1 MSDPPTTDNP
11 GIPTQEEK
19 NAQSKVV
26 TSQSIMRTGD
36 ASVQEVADMFKT
48 THIEL
53 DAKRLIIISDM
64 HSNFEAFE
72 AVWKDIQTKE
82 YDAIICLGDL
92 VGYYTQPNE
101 VVNLTRDICTITM
114 MGNHDFALI
123 EPEKLLYT
131 TLQEGAQAALDHNK
145 GVVTEDIT
153 DFIKTLP
160 MKVELKT
167 PYATLTLVHG
177 DPLTIFGYIYG
188 VTPEIFEASIEHAL
202 KQIDTDYLLVG
213 HTHLQGEFVSDSGK
227 RYVNPGSVG
236 QPRDKDH
243 RAAYAIIDLET
254 KKNELIRVDYDLT
267 RVIEQ
272 VHACCLPDYLGSRL
286 LVGE

>member
-1 MSDPPTTDNP
+1 MSESPVSHNP
-11 GIPTQEEK
+11 GIPSQEEK
-19 NAQSKVV
+19 DAQSKVV
-26 TSQSIMRTGD
+26 TSESIMKTGD

-53 DAKRLIIISDM
+53 DAKRIVVISDM

-72 AVWKDIQTKE
+72 AVWRDIQTRE
-82 YDAIICLGDL
+82 YDAIVCLGDL

-101 VVNLTRDICTITM
+101 VVKLTKEICNITM

-145 GVVTEDIT
+145 GVVKQEMIDY
-153 DFIKTLP
+153 IKTLP

-167 PYATLTLVHG
+167 PYATLTMVHG

-188 VTPEIFEASIEHAL
+188 VTPEIFEASIKHAL
-202 KQIDTDYLLVG
+202 DQIDTDYLLVG
-213 HTHLQGEFVSDSGK
+213 HTHLQGELVDENDK

-236 QPRDKDH
+236 QPRDKDN
-243 RAAYAIIDLET
+243 RASYAIIDLET
-254 KKNELIRVDYDLT
+254 KKNKLIRVEYDLT
-267 RVIEQ
+267 KVIKQ